1 MYREIGTRI
10 DLSEMEHDVLKF
22 WKSESIFEKSV
33 ASRSDSPTWIFYEGP
48 PTANG
53 LPGAHHVEARVF
65 KDVFPRYRTMRGLQV
80 PRRAGWDCHGLP
92 VELAVEKELGF
103 TGKTDIEKYG
113 VAEFNEACRQSVLR
127 HVDAFTRM
135 TDRMGYWV
143 DFDEAYWT
151 MSPQYIESVWW
162 SLSEIHKKGLL
173 VQDFRV
179 SPYCPRCGTGLSDHE
194 VAQGYQ
200 DVVDR
205 SIYVKFKITS
215 GKLLDEFSDVS
226 LLVWTTTPWTLISNT
241 AVAVGSEIV
250 YQVIESLGEKYVV
263 AKELVANL
271 FEEFTVLKELSGT
284 ELVGHNYQ
292 PPFSLKQFQEH
303 KSEKLHSVLAADFVT
318 TSDGSGI
325 VHLAP
330 AFGAD
335 DMRTCRINSLP
346 VINPV
351 LPNGVFD
358 ESFELI
364 KGQFFKD
371 ADRIIIKNLSSTGSL
386 FKETPYKHSYPH
398 CWRCKTPLMYYA
410 QPAWYIKTTSIKE
423 KLIAENQKTNWF
435 PETIKN
441 GRYGDWLDNNVDW
454 ALSRNRYWGTPLP
467 IWICQDQHQT
477 AVASL
482 TELSQLAGEDVSQI
496 DPHRPFVDEI
506 VIKCPTC
513 GGEATRVPEVI
524 DCWYDSGSMPF
535 AQIFYP
541 QQNQDIF
548 KDNYPADFIC
558 EAIDQTRGWFYTL
571 MAIGTLVFEQSSFK
585 NVVALGHI
593 LDEKGRKMSKHLGNV
608 LEPIEL
614 MDQHGADSVRWFML
628 AAGSPWQSRRLG
640 HSAIS
645 EVTRKVLLTLLNSA
659 SFLSLYGR
667 LSDVDFLKQQ
677 KPVRQRPSLDRW
689 IISLTNQTA
698 NQVAAALDNFDT
710 QRAGRLLAE
719 AVDDLSNWYV
729 RRSRRRFW
737 DSDPDALATL
747 HQALRTLTLI
757 MAPFIPFITEKLWQD
772 LFRTTTDEN
781 TESVHLANWPEFAE
795 DEIDQTL
802 LSQMQLVRNLV
813 ELGRSARAE
822 SKIKNRQPLA
832 RALIVA
838 QGWSEISP
846 EVQNQLLEELNI
858 LNLESID
865 QTQDLVDVSIKAN
878 FRNLGS
884 RFGSKT
890 NQIAQYIKNELT
902 AEDIS
907 RLRKS
912 GELKVDFEGEEI
924 VLVLADLII
933 TETPRTG
940 WAVASADA
948 ATVALDLELTD
959 ELKAMGLAREVIR
972 LIQEHRKL
980 SGFDVS
986 DRIYVN
992 FTTESDELAAA
1003 IKIHADEIATEVLA
1017 LELTNEEVKTDPTT
1031 SDDELSLKLWLKKTT

>member
-10 DLSEMEHDVLKF
+10 DLTEMEHEVLNF

-241 AVAVGSEIV
+241 AVAVGNEIV
-250 YQVIESLGEKYVV
+250 YQIIDSLGEKYVV
-263 AKELVANL
+263 ARELVANL
-271 FEEFTVLKELSGT
+271 FEEFTVLKELSGA
-284 ELVGHNYQ
+284 ELIGHNYQ

-358 ESFELI
+358 ESFDLI

-371 ADRIIIKNLSSTGSL
+371 ADRIIIKNLSSTGLL
-386 FKETPYKHSYPH
+386 FKENPYKHSYPH

-423 KLIAENQKTNWF
+423 KLISENQKTNWF

-482 TELSQLAGEDVSQI
+482 AELSQLAGKDVSQI

-506 VIKCPTC
+506 VINCPTC
-513 GGEATRVPEVI
+513 DGVATRVPEVI

-548 KDNYPADFIC
+548 QDNYPADFIC

-571 MAIGTLVFEQSSFK
+571 MAIGTLVFEKSSFK

-698 NQVAAALDNFDT
+698 NQVAGALDNFDT

-772 LFRTTTDEN
+772 LFRTTTDKN
-781 TESVHLANWPEFAE
+781 TESVHLANWPEFSD

-846 EVQNQLLEELNI
+846 EIQNHLLEELNI

-865 QTQDLVDVSIKAN
+865 QTQDLVDVSIKPN

-890 NQIAQYIKNELT
+890 NQIAQFIKTDITPE
-902 AEDIS
+902 EIS
-907 RLRKS
+907 RLRKA
-912 GELKVDFEGEEI
+912 GELKVDFQGEEI

-972 LIQEHRKL
+972 LTQEHRKL

-986 DRIYVN
+986 DRIYIN

-1017 LELTNEEVKTDPTT
+1017 LEITNEEVKTDPTT
-1031 SDDELSLKLWLKKTT
+1031 SDDELSLKIWLKKAT

>member
-1 MYREIGTRI
+1 MYREIGTRV
-10 DLSEMEHDVLKF
+10 DLTALEHEVLDF
-22 WKSESIFEKSV
+22 WKSEAIFEKSV

-65 KDVFPRYRTMRGLQV
+65 KDVFPRYRTMRGYQV

-103 TGKTDIEKYG
+103 TGKSDIEKFG
-113 VAEFNEACRQSVLR
+113 VAEFNNACRESVLR
-127 HVDAFTRM
+127 HVDAFTQM

-173 VQDFRV
+173 TQDFRV

-205 SIYVKFKITS
+205 SIYLKFKILDNP
-215 GKLLDEFSDVS
+215 LLSQFKKIS

-241 AVAVGSEIV
+241 AVAVGEEIDYLV
-250 YQVIESLGEKYVV
+250 VSFEDEQFVV
-263 AKELVANL
+263 AKDLASNL
-271 FEEFTVLKELSGT
+271 FEEFEVLKEIKGKD
-284 ELVGHNYQ
+284 LVGINYQ
-292 PPFSLKQFQEH
+292 PPFALDQFKEFSD
-303 KSEKLHSVLAADFVT
+303 KKIHSVLAADFVT

-335 DMRTCRINSLP
+335 DMKTCRLNSLP

-358 ESFELI
+358 ESFELVR
-364 KGQFFKD
+364 GQFFKD
-371 ADRIIIKNLSSTGSL
+371 ADKTIIRNLIHNGLL
-386 FKETPYKHSYPH
+386 FKETPYQHSYPH

-410 QPAWYIKTTSIKE
+410 QPAWYIKTTAIKDQ
-423 KLIAENQKTNWF
+423 LLAENEKTNWI
-435 PETIKN
+435 PETIKY
-441 GRYGDWLDNNVDW
+441 GRYGDWLNNNVDW

-467 IWICQDQHQT
+467 IWICENSHQT
-477 AVASL
+477 AVSSL
-482 TELSQLAGEDVSQI
+482 SELSKLSGNDVTQL

-506 VIKCPTC
+506 EISCPQC
-513 GGEATRVPEVI
+513 DSQAKRVPEVI

-535 AQIFYP
+535 AQLFYP
-541 QQNQDIF
+541 QKNKELFNQ
-548 KDNYPADFIC
+548 NYPADFIC

-571 MAIGTLVFEQSSFK
+571 MAIGTLVFEKSSFK

-608 LEPIEL
+608 LEPIPL
-614 MDQHGADSVRWFML
+614 MDEHGADSVRWFML
-628 AAGSPWQSRRLG
+628 AGGSPWQSRRLG
-640 HSAIS
+640 HAAIS

-667 LSDVDFLKQQ
+667 LSDVDFLTKS
-677 KPVRQRPSLDRW
+677 KPVSERPSLDRW
-689 IISLTNQTA
+689 IISLTNKAA
-698 NQVAAALDNFDT
+698 NQAAEALDQFDT
-710 QRAGRLLAE
+710 QRAGKLLAE

-747 HQALRTLTLI
+747 HQSLRTLTLI
-757 MAPFIPFITEKLWQD
+757 MAPFVPFITERIWQD
-772 LFRTTTDEN
+772 LFRTTSEKSV
-781 TESVHLANWPEFAE
+781 ESVHLANWPVFESH
-795 DEIDQTL
+795 EIDETL
-802 LSQMQLVRNLV
+802 LTQMQLVRNLV

-822 SKIKNRQPLA
+822 SKIKNRQPLS
-832 RALIVA
+832 RALIA
-838 QGWSEISP
+838 AAGWDELP
-846 EVQNQLLEELNI
+846 DEVKNHLPEELNI
-858 LNLESID
+858 LQM
-865 QTQDLVDVSIKAN
+865 QTIRQVEDLVDVSVKAN
-878 FRNLGS
+878 FRNLGTRYGS
-884 RFGSKT
+884 RT
-890 NQIAQYIKNELT
+890 NFIAQHIKENFT
-902 AEDIS
+902 AEMVEKIRVQSNLQVEID
-907 RLRKS
+907 
-912 GELKVDFEGEEI
+912 GEPTEI
-924 VLVLADLII
+924 LLEDLII
-933 TETPRTG
+933 TETPREG

-948 ATVALDLELTD
+948 ATVALDLALTP
-959 ELKAMGLAREVIR
+959 ELKAMGLSREVIR
-972 LIQEHRKL
+972 LIQENRKL

-992 FTTESDELAAA
+992 YQSDNSELVAA
-1003 IKIHADEIATEVLA
+1003 IETHKTEISQEVLA
-1017 LELTNEEVKTDPTT
+1017 VTFENNALKDTATANETELQLTI
-1031 SDDELSLKLWLKKTT
+1031 WLQKAN

>member
-10 DLSEMEHDVLKF
+10 DLSEMEHEVLKF

-33 ASRSDSPTWIFYEGP
+33 ASRADSPTWIFYEGP

-92 VELAVEKELGF
+92 VELEVEKELGF
-103 TGKTDIEKYG
+103 TGKTDIEKFG
-113 VAEFNEACRQSVLR
+113 VAEFNEACRKSVLR
-127 HVDAFTRM
+127 HVDAFTQM

-162 SLSEIHKKGLL
+162 SLAQIHKKGLL

-205 SIYVKFKITS
+205 SIYVRFKLS
-215 GKLLDEFSDVS
+215 KGALVDEFKDVS

-241 AVAVGSEIV
+241 AVAVGSNIQ
-250 YQVIESLGEKYVV
+250 YLVIESAGEKFVV
-263 AKELVANL
+263 AKDLANNL
-271 FEEFTVLKELSGT
+271 FEDYQILKELTG
-284 ELVGHNYQ
+284 ENLIGQNYQ
-292 PPFSLKQFQEH
+292 PLFLLEQFKEH
-303 KSEKLHSVLAADFVT
+303 QSEKLHSVLAADFVT

-335 DMRTCRINSLP
+335 DMRTCRLNSLP

-358 ESFELI
+358 DSFALI

-371 ADRIIIKNLSSTGSL
+371 ADRTIIKKLIETNLL
-386 FKETPYKHSYPH
+386 FKEAPYQHSYPH

-410 QPAWYIKTTSIKE
+410 QPAWYIKTTSIVD
-423 KLIAENQKTNWF
+423 KLISENQKTNWF

-441 GRYGDWLDNNVDW
+441 GRYGDWLNNNVDW

-467 IWICQDQHQT
+467 IWICENRHQT
-477 AVASL
+477 AVSSL
-482 TELSQLAGEDVSQI
+482 AELSELADQDVTMI

-506 VIKCPTC
+506 TINCPDC
-513 GGEATRVPEVI
+513 QQSANRVPEVI

-535 AQIFYP
+535 AQLFYP
-541 QQNQDIF
+541 QQNQELF
-548 KDNYPADFIC
+548 QDNYPADFIC

-571 MAIGTLVFEQSSFK
+571 MAIGTLVFEESSFK

-640 HSAIS
+640 HAAIS

-667 LSDVDFLKQQ
+667 LSAVEFLAAP
-677 KPVRQRPSLDRW
+677 KPIHQRPSLDRW
-689 IISLTNQTA
+689 IISLTNHVA
-698 NQVAAALDNFDT
+698 NQVAQALDNFDT

-747 HQALRTLTLI
+747 HQALKTLTLI
-757 MAPFIPFITEKLWQD
+757 MAPFVPFITEKLWQD
-772 LFRTTTDEN
+772 LFRTTTEKDI
-781 TESVHLANWPEFAE
+781 ESVHLANWPEFTAG
-795 DEIDQTL
+795 EIDHSL
-802 LSQMQLVRNLV
+802 LSQMRLVRNLV

-838 QGWSEISP
+838 QGWDEIP
-846 EVQNQLLEELNI
+846 KEIQNQLLEELNI
-858 LNLESID
+858 LKLESID
-865 QTQDLVDVSIKAN
+865 QTQNLVDVTVKAN
-878 FRNLGS
+878 FRNLGV
-884 RFGSKT
+884 RYGSET
-890 NQIAQYIKNELT
+890 NQIAQFIKDSLT
-902 AEDIS
+902 LAQIEKIRAD
-907 RLRKS
+907 
-912 GELKVDFEGEEI
+912 GELEVAPFGKAITLE
-924 VLVLADLII
+924 LADLII

-959 ELKAMGLAREVIR
+959 ELRAMGLSREVIR

-986 DRIYVN
+986 DRITVSY
-992 FTTESDELAAA
+992 TTENQELIAA
-1003 IKIHADEIATEVLA
+1003 INSHAVEITNEVLA
-1017 LELTNEEVKTDPTT
+1017 LELTQVKDNSSPTASDEELG
-1031 SDDELSLKLWLKKTT
+1031 LSIWLKKIS

>member
-907 RLRKS
+907 HLRKS

>member
-10 DLSEMEHDVLKF
+10 DLSEMEHEVLKF

-33 ASRSDSPTWIFYEGP
+33 ASRADSPTWIFYEGP

-92 VELAVEKELGF
+92 VELEVEKELGF
-103 TGKTDIEKYG
+103 TGKTDIEKFG
-113 VAEFNEACRQSVLR
+113 VAEFNEACRKSVLR
-127 HVDAFTRM
+127 HVDAFTQM

-162 SLSEIHKKGLL
+162 SLAQIHKKGLL

-205 SIYVKFKITS
+205 SIYVRFKLS
-215 GKLLDEFSDVS
+215 KGALVDEFKDVS

-241 AVAVGSEIV
+241 AVAVGSNIQ
-250 YQVIESLGEKYVV
+250 YLVIESAGEKFVV
-263 AKELVANL
+263 AKDLANNL
-271 FEEFTVLKELSGT
+271 FEDYQILKELTG
-284 ELVGHNYQ
+284 ENLIGQNYQ
-292 PPFSLKQFQEH
+292 PLFLLEQFKEH
-303 KSEKLHSVLAADFVT
+303 QSEKLHSVLAADFVT

-335 DMRTCRINSLP
+335 DMRTCRLNLLP

-358 ESFELI
+358 DSFALI

-371 ADRIIIKNLSSTGSL
+371 ADRTIIKKLIETNLL
-386 FKETPYKHSYPH
+386 FKEAPYQHSYPH

-410 QPAWYIKTTSIKE
+410 QPAWYIKTTSIVD
-423 KLIAENQKTNWF
+423 KLISENQKTNWF

-441 GRYGDWLDNNVDW
+441 GRYGDWLNNNVDW

-467 IWICQDQHQT
+467 IWICENRHQT
-477 AVASL
+477 AVSSL
-482 TELSQLAGEDVSQI
+482 AELSELADQDVTMI

-506 VIKCPTC
+506 TINCPDC
-513 GGEATRVPEVI
+513 QQSANRVPEVI

-535 AQIFYP
+535 AQLFYP
-541 QQNQDIF
+541 QQNQELF
-548 KDNYPADFIC
+548 QDNYPADFIC

-571 MAIGTLVFEQSSFK
+571 MAIGTLVFEESSFK

-640 HSAIS
+640 HAAIS

-667 LSDVDFLKQQ
+667 LSAVEFFAAP
-677 KPVRQRPSLDRW
+677 KPIHQRPSLDRW
-689 IISLTNQTA
+689 IISLTNHVA
-698 NQVAAALDNFDT
+698 NQVAQALDNFDT

-747 HQALRTLTLI
+747 HQALKTLTLI
-757 MAPFIPFITEKLWQD
+757 MAPFVPFITEKLWQD
-772 LFRTTTDEN
+772 LFRTTTEKDI
-781 TESVHLANWPEFAE
+781 ESVHLANWPEFTAG
-795 DEIDQTL
+795 EIDHSL
-802 LSQMQLVRNLV
+802 LSQMRLVRNLV

-838 QGWSEISP
+838 QGWDEIP
-846 EVQNQLLEELNI
+846 KEIQNQLLEELNI
-858 LNLESID
+858 LKLESID
-865 QTQDLVDVSIKAN
+865 QTQNLVDVTVKAN
-878 FRNLGS
+878 FRNLGV
-884 RFGSKT
+884 RYGSET
-890 NQIAQYIKNELT
+890 NQIAQFIKDSLT
-902 AEDIS
+902 LAQIEKIRAD
-907 RLRKS
+907 
-912 GELKVDFEGEEI
+912 GELEVAPFGKAITLE
-924 VLVLADLII
+924 LADLII

-959 ELKAMGLAREVIR
+959 ELRAMGLSREVIR

-986 DRIYVN
+986 DRITVSY
-992 FTTESDELAAA
+992 TTENQELIAA
-1003 IKIHADEIATEVLA
+1003 INSHAVEITNEVLA
-1017 LELTNEEVKTDPTT
+1017 LELTQVKDNSSPTASDEELG
-1031 SDDELSLKLWLKKTT
+1031 LSIWLKKIS

>member
-1 MYREIGTRI
+1 MYREIGTRV
-10 DLSEMEHDVLKF
+10 DLIQLEHQVLDF

-33 ASRSDSPTWIFYEGP
+33 QMRSAAPTWIFYEGP

-65 KDVFPRYRTMRGLQV
+65 KDVFPRYRTMRGYQV

-103 TGKTDIEKYG
+103 TGKTDIEKFG
-113 VAEFNEACRQSVLR
+113 VAEFNEACRKSVLR
-127 HVDAFTRM
+127 HVDAFTQM

-162 SLSEIHKKGLL
+162 SLAEIHKKGLL

-205 SIYVKFKITS
+205 SIYVKFKVVKS
-215 GKLLDEFSDVS
+215 DLLSEFKNLS

-241 AVAVGSEIV
+241 AVAIGEDID
-250 YQVIESLGEKYVV
+250 YQVVQVSDEQLIV
-263 AKELVANL
+263 AKDLAAGL
-271 FEEFTVLKELSGT
+271 FEEYKVLKELKGAA
-284 ELVGHNYQ
+284 LIGYNYQ
-292 PPFSLKQFQEH
+292 PPFELTQFKETP
-303 KSEKLHSVLAADFVT
+303 SPKLHSVLSADFVT

-335 DMRTCRINSLP
+335 DMRTCRLNSLP
-346 VINPV
+346 VVNPV
-351 LPNGVFD
+351 LANGVFD
-358 ESFELI
+358 DSFDLI

-371 ADRIIIKNLSSTGSL
+371 ADKTIIRDLIARNLL
-386 FKETPYKHSYPH
+386 FKETAYKHSYPH

-423 KLIAENQKTNWF
+423 QLIAENEKTNWF
-435 PETIKN
+435 PETIKH
-441 GRYGDWLDNNVDW
+441 GRYGDWLNNNVDW

-467 IWICQDQHQT
+467 IWICADNHQT
-477 AVASL
+477 AVSSL
-482 TELSQLAGEDVSQI
+482 AELSKLANQDVTAI

-506 VIKCPTC
+506 SFPCPTC
-513 GGEATRVPEVI
+513 DQPANRISEVI
-524 DCWYDSGSMPF
+524 DCWYDSGAMPF
-535 AQIFYP
+535 AQLFYP
-541 QQNQDIF
+541 RKNKEIF

-593 LDEKGRKMSKHLGNV
+593 LDENGRKMSKHLGNV

-640 HSAIS
+640 HNAIS
-645 EVTRKVLLTLLNSA
+645 EVTRKVLLTLYNSA

-667 LSDVDFLKQQ
+667 LSKIDFLAEANEISN
-677 KPVRQRPSLDRW
+677 RPSLDRW
-689 IISLTNQTA
+689 ITSLLKKTA
-698 NQVAAALDNFDT
+698 NETAQALDQFDT
-710 QRAGRLLAE
+710 QKAGKLLAS

-737 DSDPDALATL
+737 DGDADALATL
-747 HQALRTLTLI
+747 HESLRTLTLI
-757 MAPFIPFITEKLWQD
+757 LAPLVPFITERIWQD
-772 LFRTTTDEN
+772 LFRTTSDSN
-781 TESVHLANWPEFAE
+781 TESVHLADWPIF
-795 DEIDQTL
+795 DNSEIDEEL
-802 LSQMQLVRNLV
+802 LTQMQLVRDLV

-822 SKIKNRQPLA
+822 SKVKNRQPLE
-832 RALIVA
+832 RALIAAAGWDEVA
-838 QGWSEISP
+838 EDVKLHLP
-846 EVQNQLLEELNI
+846 EELNI
-858 LNLESID
+858 LQMQSIA
-865 QTQDLVDVSIKAN
+865 QAGDLVDVSVKAN

-884 RFGSKT
+884 RYGSRT
-890 NQIAQYIKNELT
+890 NQIAQHIQNNLSQELIQQIRSEGK
-902 AEDIS
+902 ANLLID
-907 RLRKS
+907 
-912 GELKVDFEGEEI
+912 GESIEI
-924 VLVLADLII
+924 ELADLII
-933 TETPRTG
+933 TETPRSG
-940 WAVASADA
+940 WAVASANA
-948 ATVALDLELTD
+948 ATVALDLTLTPQ
-959 ELKAMGLAREVIR
+959 LKAMGLAREAIR
-972 LIQEHRKL
+972 FIQENRKL
-980 SGFDVS
+980 AGFDVS
-986 DRIYVN
+986 DRIRLNV
-992 FTTESDELAAA
+992 FSTDQQLSAALLEHQKEISD
-1003 IKIHADEIATEVLA
+1003 EVLA
-1017 LELTNEEVKTDPTT
+1017 VEFTNQELPAEPTAI
-1031 SDDELSLKLWLKKTT
+1031 DESLDLRIWIERI